1 MSYPDVITFRVSRA
15 MRSDLARLAGERDID
30 VAKLLRQLIARELA
44 GGHDR
49 TRESLDQL
57 LFVALALEG
66 LLQAH
71 PDRDLHPTI
80 VRLWRERLAEEG
92 LRHAA

>member
-15 MRSDLARLAGERDID
+15 MRLNLARLAGERDVD

-44 GGHDR
+44 GGPDR
-49 TRESLDQL
+49 TRDALDQL

-71 PDRDLHPTI
+71 SDRELHPTI
-80 VRLWRERLAEEG
+80 VRLWRERLADQEQ
-92 LRHAA
+92 RHAA